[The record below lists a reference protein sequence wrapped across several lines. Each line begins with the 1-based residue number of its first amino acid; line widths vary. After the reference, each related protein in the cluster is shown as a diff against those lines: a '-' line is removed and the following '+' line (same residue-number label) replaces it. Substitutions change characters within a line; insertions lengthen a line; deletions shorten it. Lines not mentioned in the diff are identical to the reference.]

1 MLIKTLGMLGGI
13 TYTGDYPVRPTDD
26 AISGKAILME
36 SVFTTGGAIFGTPV
50 PKVTAATVFTGTFN
64 AMAAV
69 TEGDAMLSTKFG
81 VMFSDKPLE
90 VKGSFKYTAGTP
102 FYNKEG
108 VEIDK
113 KMNVLYLL
121 FSMKWKMKK
130 KHCMV
135 ETFIQQEIL

>member
-1 MLIKTLGMLGGI
+1 
-13 TYTGDYPVRPTDD
+13 
-26 AISGKAILME
+26 
-36 SVFTTGGAIFGTPV
+36 
-50 PKVTAATVFTGTFN
+50 
-64 AMAAV
+64 
-69 TEGDAMLSTKFG
+69 
-81 VMFSDKPLE
+81 MFSDKPLE